1 MRLLNA
7 ILIAVLTQ
15 ISPAQ
20 PPTVTRIDPPNWWV
34 GMKTSTIQLM
44 IHGEHL
50 SGISAKST
58 SGGVSVGKVYHIENP
73 SYAFIDIA
81 ISPKVKPGAHTLI
94 LTNSSGKTAISYHI
108 LKRENLIGRF
118 QGFDSRDV
126 IYLITPDR
134 FANGD
139 TTNDSVPELTDKL
152 NRADPYGRH
161 GGDIQGIIG
170 KLDYLHDLGVTA
182 LWMNPMVEDN
192 ATTASYHGYAATD
205 LYRIDLR
212 FGTNALYSQLVHQA
226 HKCGLKVIMDH
237 VNNHISINH
246 PWIKNL
252 PTPDWLNGTVENH
265 QEAFHSKI
273 ELTDTHSDSVVKS
286 KATHGWF
293 TDYLPDLN
301 QSNPFV
307 AKYLVQN
314 TIWWIESS
322 GLDGI
327 REDTY
332 PYIDPEFRAVWCS
345 SILNEYP
352 HFNIVGEI
360 WIQDPEYLAPYQARN
375 FFPKKFD
382 PNLPSITDF
391 GLFDAFSRAFADSGS
406 IAAVFECLAKDFLYP
421 HPDNLVTF
429 LDNHDIQRI
438 MSRVKGDVKRLKLAL
453 TLLLTTRGIPR
464 ILYGTE
470 VGMMGGKDPGSLR
483 ADFPGGFPGDTRSA
497 FTAQGRTEQE
507 NDIFNFTKQLLMLR
521 RDHRALSL
529 GSLIHFNP
537 IREVYAYFRIFGNER
552 ILVII
557 NNSNERQAVDL
568 APLQYQLMEMSELLD
583 LRNGHTTDIIPT
595 MTVEIDAKDSGI
607 FLLGGGPN

>member
-7 ILIAVLTQ
+7 ILIAVFAQ

-20 PPTVTRIDPPNWWV
+20 PPTINRIDPPSWWV
-34 GMKTSTIQLM
+34 GMKTRTIQLM

-50 SGISAKST
+50 SGISAKSK
-58 SGGVSVGKVYHIENP
+58 SGAVSVGKVYRIENP
-73 SYAFIDIA
+73 SYAFIDIV
-81 ISPKVKPGAHTLI
+81 ISPKAKPGAHTLI
-94 LTNSSGKTAISYHI
+94 LTNSSGTTAISYHI

-126 IYLITPDR
+126 IYLVTPDR

-139 TTNDSVPELTDKL
+139 TANDSVPELSDTI
-152 NRADPYGRH
+152 NRADPDGRH

-205 LYRIDLR
+205 LYRIDPR
-212 FGTNALYSQLVHQA
+212 FGTNALYSRLVHQA
-226 HKCGLKVIMDH
+226 HKRGLKVILDH

-265 QEAFHSKI
+265 QKVFHSKI
-273 ELTDTHSDSVVKS
+273 EQTDIHSDSIIKS

-293 TDYLPDLN
+293 TDYMPDLN
-301 QSNPFV
+301 QSNPFL
-307 AKYLVQN
+307 AKYLTQN
-314 TIWWIESS
+314 TIWWIEST

-332 PYIDPEFRAVWCS
+332 PCIDPGFRAAWCS

-352 HFNIVGEI
+352 HFNIVGEV
-360 WIQDPEYLAPYQARN
+360 WIQDPEYLAPYQARS

-382 PNLPSITDF
+382 PSLPSITDF
-391 GLFDAFSRAFADSGS
+391 GLFDAFSRVFADSGN
-406 IAAVFECLAKDFLYP
+406 ITAVFECLTKDFLYHDP
-421 HPDNLVTF
+421 NNLVTF
-429 LDNHDIQRI
+429 LDNHDITRI
-438 MSRVKGDVKRLKLAL
+438 MYRVKGDVKRLKLAL
-453 TLLLTTRGIPR
+453 TLLLTTRGIPQ

-470 VGMMGGKDPGSLR
+470 IGRMGGRDHGTLR
-483 ADFPGGFPGDTRSA
+483 ADFPGGFPGDTRGA
-497 FTAQGRTEQE
+497 FTERGRTVQE
-507 NDIFNFTKQLLMLR
+507 NDIFNFTKHLLTLR

-529 GSLIHFNP
+529 GSLIHFKP
-537 IREVYAYFRIFGNER
+537 IREVYTYFRIFGNER
-552 ILVII
+552 IMVII
-557 NNSNERQAVDL
+557 NNSNEKQTVDL
-568 APLQYQLMEMSELLD
+568 TPLQHQLMGMNELLD